1 MANILFLG
9 QPFVSVGLDDYTHTI
24 AADGDYTVRCQLTEN
39 PPTGLSVVVNKN
51 GGPIFTAP
59 VITPTQIAQ
68 QFEARFK
75 AVATDVITV
84 VLASVAPV
92 DLELNTVKT
101 TVSID
106 KGL

>member
-1 MANILFLG
+1 MANILLLS
-9 QPFVSVGLDDYTHTI
+9 QPFVSVGLDDFTHTI
-24 AADGDYTVRCQLTEN
+24 ASDGDYKVRVQLTEN
-39 PPTGLSVVVNKN
+39 PPSGLSVVVNNN
-51 GGPIFTAP
+51 GSPIFTAP

-68 QFEARFK
+68 QFETGFN

-84 VLASVAPV
+84 VLASSEAI
-92 DLELNTVKT
+92 DNQLNTVKT